1 MQPFKFVRS
10 KLFSN
15 RQGGEIMKKIMFG
28 LLIVMLMLSIPNVAL
43 AGPDAQGAQHEM
55 RNWNFGTAGDSAGIS
70 IGYIGADGQLLL
82 SELPL
87 SKDEVSGH
95 ENDPTWTG
103 TDSAAPFL
111 AYIKKNGIDNNI
123 KNTFDVTNFDPV
135 IIQALKGQGVSL
147 SQFGVSN
154 PQVGPSV
161 FPSTL
166 IKLVV
171 GIGVSSSSS
180 STTQPTPIPTSSS
193 SSANNTSSNSTGQ
206 KTSPQQPVSVPKA
219 PTTPTET
226 TKTQSSDIKVG
237 TNLNLVPETQA
248 PTKSLTPDP
257 TRVNPPT
264 LALQDTTPS
273 KIPDPTKEEQKSS
286 LLWPILG
293 FIAAILLIGGIIF
306 GIKYKYK
313 ISGR

>member
-1 MQPFKFVRS
+1 M
-10 KLFSN
+10 
-15 RQGGEIMKKIMFG
+15 
-28 LLIVMLMLSIPNVAL
+28 
-43 AGPDAQGAQHEM
+43 
-55 RNWNFGTAGDSAGIS
+55 
-70 IGYIGADGQLLL
+70 L

-95 ENDPTWTG
+95 ENDPAWTG
-103 TDSAAPFL
+103 IDSAAPFL

-123 KNTFDVTNFDPV
+123 QNTFDVTYFDPV
-135 IIQALKGQGVSL
+135 IIQALQGQGVSF

-154 PQVGPSV
+154 PQVGPSI

-166 IKLVV
+166 TKLVV
-171 GIGVSSSSS
+171 GIGVSSSPTTTTTP
-180 STTQPTPIPTSSS
+180 TTQPTPSSTSSS
-193 SSANNTSSNSTGQ
+193 TSANNTSSSSTSKNTTTQ
-206 KTSPQQPVSVPKA
+206 QTTSIPKA
-219 PTTPTET
+219 PTPTET

-237 TNLNLVPETQA
+237 TNLNPVPETQA

-257 TRVNPPT
+257 ARVNPPT

-273 KIPDPTKEEQKSS
+273 KIPDPTKKESKSS

-293 FIAAILLIGGIIF
+293 FIVAILLVGGTIF
-306 GIKYKYK
+306 GVKYKHK

>member
-1 MQPFKFVRS
+1 
-10 KLFSN
+10 
-15 RQGGEIMKKIMFG
+15 MKKRIFC
-28 LLIVMLMLSIPNVAL
+28 LLIVVLMLGVPSVAL
-43 AGPDAQGAQHEM
+43 AGPAAQSAQHEM
-55 RNWNFGTAGDSAGIS
+55 RNWKFGTAGDSAGIS

-103 TDSAAPFL
+103 IDSAAPFL

-154 PQVGPSV
+154 PQTGPSI

-166 IKLVV
+166 TKLVI

-180 STTQPTPIPTSSS
+180 STASTTTNTTTKPTPSPTSSS
-193 SSANNTSSNSTGQ
+193 SSTNNISGITISKNTGSTTTSQN
-206 KTSPQQPVSVPKA
+206 TSPQQTTSIPIA
-219 PTTPTET
+219 PTP
-226 TKTQSSDIKVG
+226 TKTQSSNIKVG
-237 TNLNLVPETQA
+237 TNLNPVPETQA
-248 PTKSLTPDP
+248 PTKALTPDP
-257 TRVNPPT
+257 T
-264 LALQDTTPS
+264 
-273 KIPDPTKEEQKSS
+273 KKESKSS

-293 FIAAILLIGGIIF
+293 FIAAILLVGGTIF

-313 ISGR
+313 ITGR